1 MTVGLGSHRS
11 HRVTVWGTGNMGSA
25 AIRSSLAF
33 PGLKLVGVITSS
45 ADKVGRDAAAFAG
58 LTHATGITATTD
70 VDARSRSVTRCLV
83 DNRV

>member
-1 MTVGLGSHRS
+1 
-11 HRVTVWGTGNMGSA
+11 MGSA

-58 LTHATGITATTD
+58 LTDATGITATTD
-70 VDARSRSVTRCLV
+70 VDAALAECDALPCRQHSVIPFERQHAGTKSEGWGG
-83 DNRV
+83 